1 MTATYKTVTGG
12 KIAVAFT
19 FTAPTQVVVDTA
31 TAAAQYLH
39 TLSGADPAEFAALT
53 DQQKLDII
61 DARLLTVIQN
71 LARTQH
77 SLAAQEAARLAA
89 ATEAQTKFI

>member
-39 TLSGADPAEFAALT
+39 TLSGADPAEFATLT

-61 DARLLTVIQN
+61 DAHLLTVIQN

-77 SLAAQEAARLAA
+77 SLAAQEAARQAA
-89 ATEAQTKFI
+89 DVEAQTKFI

>member
-19 FTAPTQVVVDTA
+19 FTAASQVVVDTA

-39 TLSGADPAEFAALT
+39 TLSGADPAEFATLT

-61 DARLLTVIQN
+61 DAHLLTVIQN